1 MDREYIL
8 SNYTFEKLNKE
19 HDLSEFTCNSDDLND
34 FIKNDALNQQEDN
47 LNVTKLICCDDEII
61 GFFSLLA
68 DSINLKSI
76 RDEKTRETIKKHL
89 PKVKRVP
96 AVKIGR
102 FAIDKKYSNQGIGSH
117 IIGHIMLNILDL
129 SEDLALRF
137 ILIKTYAKPYKFYV
151 KNNNFENLKKDDKK
165 LEKLDKVIERD
176 PQCTFYLYHDI
187 NKLKV

>member
-1 MDREYIL
+1 MDSEYIL
-8 SNYTFEKLNKE
+8 NNYRFEKLKKE
-19 HDLSEFTCNSDDLND
+19 HDLSGFVCDSDDLND
-34 FIKNDALNQQEDN
+34 FIKNDALNQQKDN
-47 LNVTKLICCDDEII
+47 LSATKLICCDDEII

-68 DSINLKSI
+68 DSIELKSI
-76 RDEKTRETIKKHL
+76 RDEKVRESIKIHL
-89 PKVKRVP
+89 PKAKKVP

-102 FAIDKKYSNQGIGSH
+102 FAIDKKYSRQGIGSH
-117 IIGHIMLNILDL
+117 IIGHIILNILDL

-137 ILIKTYAKPYKFYV
+137 ILIEAYAKSYRFYV
-151 KNNNFENLKKDDKK
+151 KNNDFENLKKDDKK